1 MEGIYSE
8 IAKQE
13 KDIRANPL
21 ARTSELLKRVF
32 DRK

>member
-13 KDIRANPL
+13 KDIRVNPL
-21 ARTSELLKRVF
+21 ARTSDLLKRVF
-32 DRK
+32 GK